1 MSAPTPTTIAIPKPA
16 VIYLR
21 FSPRRNAED
30 QQTLMAQEQA
40 CRKYAVDHGMD
51 IVAVLSDPYQSAR
64 KVRLFD
70 RPEGRRIQELVL
82 AKQIRHVIVSRLDR
96 VFRNAIDGMVT
107 RQWLIKRKV
116 KLHLAHEGG
125 VSLCANDALGSVMF
139 NILVSFNQFL
149 PELIAERTSQTLL
162 AMQRNGRCISSSAR
176 FGYTRKGKMVV
187 PNPAERAQIEE
198 IMVMHNNG
206 MGSIDIAKTLRK
218 RKTKCRT
225 RAWDSKIVRTL
236 INRELGIDD

>member
-1 MSAPTPTTIAIPKPA
+1 M
-16 VIYLR
+16 IYLR

-51 IVAVLSDPYQSAR
+51 IKAVLSDPYQSAR

-82 AKQIRHVIVSRLDR
+82 SKEIRHVIVSRLDR

-149 PELIAERTSQTLL
+149 PELIAERTSQVLL
-162 AMQRNGRCISSSAR
+162 AMQRNGRTISGRPR
-176 FGYTRKGKMVV
+176 FGFTQKGRHIVI
-187 PNPAERAQIEE
+187 NPEERAQIDE
-198 IMVMHNNG
+198 IMVMHTNG
-206 MGSIDIAKTLRK
+206 MGAVDIAKTLRK

-225 RAWDSKIVRTL
+225 RAWSSGIVRIL